1 MSKKDYYE
9 ILGVPRNA
17 TPEEIKKAYRKLAV
31 KYHPDRNPDNKKEAE
46 EKFKEVSEAY
56 EVLIDPEK
64 RRLYDMYGH
73 EGVKQTFHQG
83 DFTWRDFTHF
93 DDLRDIFRDL
103 GFGSSFFDEVFNTFF
118 GVDTRG
124 RRGYRTQ
131 KVKLRGEDIRIT
143 LPLTLEEIFRGE
155 TKKIKFKRYGICTSC
170 NGSGSSDGKVE
181 TCPVCKGTGYVREV
195 STTFFGQ
202 FIREGVCSNC
212 RGEGKII
219 TNPCRVCGGTGR
231 VLEERELEFR
241 VPKGI
246 RDGEYFVIRGE
257 GHVGEKRGDRGDLVV
272 LVSEK
277 PHKLFVRSG
286 EDLHVN
292 LNLSYS
298 ELVLGAELEFEHLD
312 GSKIKVRV
320 PQGSKPGEF
329 LRIKG
334 MGLERNGFR
343 GDLYFHLNIIIPER
357 FSKEFREILEKLT
370 LEEKNLLHKID
381 RFTKPQ

>member
-1 MSKKDYYE
+1 MPKKDYYE

-17 TPEEIKKAYRKLAV
+17 TPEEIKRAYRKLAI
-31 KYHPDRNPDNKKEAE
+31 KYHPDRNPENKKEAE
-46 EKFKEVSEAY
+46 EKFKEISEAY

-93 DDLRDIFRDL
+93 DDLRDIFRDI
-103 GFGSSFFDEVFNTFF
+103 GFGSTFFDEIFNTFF

-143 LPLTLEEIFRGE
+143 LPLSLEEIYRGE
-155 TKKIKFKRYGICTSC
+155 TKRIKFKRYGICSSC
-170 NGSGSSDGKVE
+170 GGSGSSDGKVE

-202 FIREGVCSNC
+202 FIREGICSNC
-212 RGEGKII
+212 RGEGKVI
-219 TNPCRVCGGTGR
+219 TNPCKVCGGTGR

-257 GHVGEKRGDRGDLVV
+257 GHAGEKGGERGDLVV

-277 PHKLFVRSG
+277 PHKLFTRSG

-292 LNLSYS
+292 LNLTYS
-298 ELVLGAELEFEHLD
+298 ELVLGTELEFVHLD

-320 PQGSKPGEF
+320 PAGSKPGD
-329 LRIKG
+329 LLKIKG
-334 MGLERNGFR
+334 LGLERNGFK
-343 GDLYFHLNIIIPER
+343 GDLYFHLKIIVPER
-357 FSKEFREILEKLT
+357 FSKEFRELLEKLSV
-370 LEEKNLLHKID
+370 EEKNLLQKFD
-381 RFTKPQ
+381 RFTKSQ

>member
-357 FSKEFREILEKLT
+357 FSKEFREILEKLS